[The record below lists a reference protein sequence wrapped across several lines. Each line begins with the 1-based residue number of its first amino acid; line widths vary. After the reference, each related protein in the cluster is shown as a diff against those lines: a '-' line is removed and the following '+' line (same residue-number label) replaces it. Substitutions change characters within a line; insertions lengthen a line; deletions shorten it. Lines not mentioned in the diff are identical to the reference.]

1 MNLKMNDIQ
10 VIICGLGYVGL
21 PLAVAFG
28 EKYYTYGYDVD
39 SKRIEDLKNRIDRNY
54 QLNTD
59 EIKTANL
66 LEFSTELPNSN
77 KRGIYIVTVPTPI
90 DNFQKPDLSHLENI
104 STKIGQLLKPNDI
117 VIYESTVFPGC
128 TEEIC
133 VPILEQYSNLIFNHD
148 FTVGYSPERINPGDK
163 VNTLKKIRKVTSGST
178 SEAAE
183 YINEL
188 YQSIL
193 EVETHI
199 APSIKIAEAAK
210 IIENCQRDV
219 NISFMNEL
227 SLLFD
232 KLDINTQAVLD
243 AASTKWNFLNF
254 HPGLVGGHCIGVDP
268 YYLLHKAE
276 QIGYYPKLIGAGRSI
291 NDGMA
296 KHVVE
301 KSIKSMMKNKI
312 DLKKARV
319 LILGYT
325 FKENIGD
332 TRNTKV
338 GEIVDEF
345 SEYQIDPEIF
355 EPVPKQESLPKSK
368 NFILNPN
375 GKYDLII
382 FAVNH
387 TVFESI
393 NIDFHLNQTGILF
406 NLTKNKNLKNTISD
420 KTYISL

>member
-1 MNLKMNDIQ
+1 MNLKTNDIQ
-10 VIICGLGYVGL
+10 IIICGLGYVGL

-28 EKYYTYGYDVD
+28 EKYNTIGYDID
-39 SKRIEDLKNRIDRNY
+39 SKRIEDLKNRIDRNN
-54 QLNTD
+54 QLSSD
-59 EIKTANL
+59 EIKTGNL
-66 LEFSTELPNSN
+66 LEFSTELPNSS
-77 KRGIYIVTVPTPI
+77 KRSIYIATVPTPI

-104 STKIGQLLKPNDI
+104 STKIGKLLKPHDI

-128 TEEIC
+128 TEDIC
-133 VPILEQYSNLIFNHD
+133 VPILEKYSNLIFNRD
-148 FTVGYSPERINPGDK
+148 FTVGYSPERVNPGDK
-163 VNTLKKIRKVTSGST
+163 VNTLKKIRKITSGST

-199 APSIKIAEAAK
+199 APSIKVAEAAK

-232 KLDINTQAVLD
+232 RLDINTQAVLD

-276 QIGYYPKLIGAGRSI
+276 QIGFYPKLIGAGRSI

-312 DLKKARV
+312 DLKNARV

-325 FKENIGD
+325 FKENVGD

-345 SEYQIDPEIF
+345 SEYQIDAEIF
-355 EPVPKQESLPKSK
+355 DPIAKQK
-368 NFILNPN
+368 NKKFTLNPN
-375 GKYDLII
+375 GKYDLIV

-393 NIDFHLNQTGILF
+393 NINFHLNETGILF
-406 NLTKNKNLKNTISD
+406 NLTKNKKLKSTISD

>member
-1 MNLKMNDIQ
+1 MNDIQ

-39 SKRIEDLKNRIDRNY
+39 SNRIEDLKNRIDRNN
-54 QLNTD
+54 QLTAD
-59 EIKTANL
+59 EIKKANL
-66 LEFSTELPNSN
+66 LEFSTKLPNSN
-77 KRGIYIVTVPTPI
+77 KRSIYIITVPTPI
-90 DNFQKPDLSHLENI
+90 DKFQKPDLSHLENI

-128 TEEIC
+128 TEDIC
-133 VPILEQYSNLIFNHD
+133 VPILEQYSNLIFNRD
-148 FTVGYSPERINPGDK
+148 FTVGYSPERVNPGDK
-163 VNTLKKIRKVTSGST
+163 VNTLKKIRKITSGST

-188 YQSIL
+188 YKSIL
-193 EVETHI
+193 EVETHK
-199 APSIKIAEAAK
+199 APSIKVAEAAK

-276 QIGYYPKLIGAGRSI
+276 QIGFYPKLIGAGRSI

-325 FKENIGD
+325 FKENVGD

-338 GEIVDEF
+338 SEIGDEF
-345 SEYQIDPEIF
+345 SEYQIDAEIF
-355 EPVPKQESLPKSK
+355 DPVAIQK
-368 NFILNPN
+368 NKKFILNPN

>member
-1 MNLKMNDIQ
+1 MNDIQ

-28 EKYYTYGYDVD
+28 EKYITIGYDVD
-39 SKRIEDLKNRIDRNY
+39 PKRIEDLKNRIDRNN
-54 QLNTD
+54 QLTSD

-66 LEFSTELPNSN
+66 LEFSIELPNSS
-77 KRGIYIVTVPTPI
+77 KRSIYIVTVPTPI

-128 TEEIC
+128 TEDIC
-133 VPILEQYSNLIFNHD
+133 VPILEQYSNLIFNRD
-148 FTVGYSPERINPGDK
+148 FTVGYSPERVNPGDK

-232 KLDINTQAVLD
+232 KLDINTSRIRCSIHQME
-243 AASTKWNFLNF
+243 
-254 HPGLVGGHCIGVDP
+254 
-268 YYLLHKAE
+268 LLK
-276 QIGYYPKLIGAGRSI
+276 
-291 NDGMA
+291 
-296 KHVVE
+296 
-301 KSIKSMMKNKI
+301 
-312 DLKKARV
+312 
-319 LILGYT
+319 
-325 FKENIGD
+325 
-332 TRNTKV
+332 
-338 GEIVDEF
+338 F
-345 SEYQIDPEIF
+345 SSWLSRRALYWR
-355 EPVPKQESLPKSK
+355 
-368 NFILNPN
+368 
-375 GKYDLII
+375 
-382 FAVNH
+382 
-387 TVFESI
+387 
-393 NIDFHLNQTGILF
+393 
-406 NLTKNKNLKNTISD
+406 
-420 KTYISL
+420 

>member
-10 VIICGLGYVGL
+10 VIICGLGYIGL

-28 EKYYTYGYDVD
+28 EKYNTIGYDVD

-54 QLNTD
+54 QLTTD

-133 VPILEQYSNLIFNHD
+133 VPILEQYSNLIFNRD

-163 VNTLKKIRKVTSGST
+163 ENTLKKIQKVTSGST
-178 SEAAE
+178 SEAAK

-193 EVETHI
+193 EVETHK

-276 QIGYYPKLIGAGRSI
+276 QIGFYPKLIGAGRSI

-301 KSIKSMMKNKI
+301 KSIKSMIKNKI

-319 LILGYT
+319 LILGYS
-325 FKENIGD
+325 FKENVGD

-338 GEIVDEF
+338 GEIADEF

-355 EPVPKQESLPKSK
+355 DPVAIQKNK
-368 NFILNPN
+368 NFILNLN
-375 GKYDLII
+375 TKYDLII

-393 NIDFHLNQTGILF
+393 NINFHLNQTGILF
-406 NLTKNKNLKNTISD
+406 NLTKNKNLKSTISD